1 MMEMQSRNK
10 HEYNRKQMQQK
21 QVTVQEVLENYPD
34 FVINYSERTANMSG
48 VPMNL
53 TPSVKEIRHDA
64 KRLLE
69 IFENFND
76 FVGDTKRLQGTHFK
90 LMNLIFS

>member
-34 FVINYSERTANMSG
+34 FVINYSERERGSYEPDTVCQGNTARC
-48 VPMNL
+48 
-53 TPSVKEIRHDA
+53 KEI
-64 KRLLE
+64 
-69 IFENFND
+69 I
-76 FVGDTKRLQGTHFK
+76 G
-90 LMNLIFS
+90 NLREF